1 MGPAEWI
8 AMLLAVG
15 YLVLAIRQNPW
26 CWVSGAASAV
36 IYLVIFFRTGLW
48 MQAALQ
54 VFYVAMSVY
63 GWYSWRHGAGR
74 EDGGLRVSR
83 WPAGRHVAAIAIAL
97 ALALANG
104 LVLQRADSVLPYVDS
119 LVAWVSVLAT
129 WMTARKL
136 LASWLYWI
144 LVDLV
149 AMGLYWS
156 QGLHVTTGLFL
167 LYVLLA
173 VRGYREWRLSLAK
186 MEAGG
191 GARADA

>member
-1 MGPAEWI
+1 MGPAEWV
-8 AMLLAVG
+8 AVLLAVG

-36 IYLVIFFRTGLW
+36 IYLAIFFRTGLW

-54 VFYVAMSVY
+54 IFYVAMSVY
-63 GWYSWRHGAGR
+63 GWYAWRHGAASD
-74 EDGGLRVSR
+74 DGGLRVSR
-83 WPAGRHVAAIAIAL
+83 WPVGRHAAAIAIAL

-104 LVLQRADSVLPYVDS
+104 FVLQGTDSVLPYVDS

-144 LVDLV
+144 LVDLI
-149 AMGLYWS
+149 AMGLYWT

-173 VRGYREWRLSLAK
+173 VRGYREWRSSLAK
-186 MEAGG
+186 TTVGD